1 MGTPTTLSV
10 LIRIAR
16 ELDAED
22 VAALTAQLGY
32 NVHPSAIRARLSSIL
47 ARPDHRF
54 WMAEVADRRVGW
66 LHATISEYVEADPF
80 VVIGGLVVDRDY
92 RRQGVGRLL
101 MEHAEQWAREQRC
114 STIRLWSSSSRTAA
128 HRFYEGLGYTNI
140 KTQYAFAKLLD
151 SGGGATLEQF
161 TPLSSRR

>member
-1 MGTPTTLSV
+1 MGTPTTLPVS
-10 LIRIAR
+10 IRIAR
-16 ELDAED
+16 EADAED

-32 NVHPSAIRARLSSIL
+32 DVHASAIRARLSSIL

-54 WMAEVADRRVGW
+54 WMAEAVDRRIGW

-80 VVIGGLVVDRDY
+80 VVIGGLVVDSDY

-101 MEHAEQWAREQRC
+101 MEHVEHWAREQRC
-114 STIRLWSSSSRTAA
+114 SAIRLWSSSSRTAA

-140 KTQYAFAKLLD
+140 KTQYAFVKLLD
-151 SGGGATLEQF
+151 SSATLKSF
-161 TPLSSRR
+161 IPLSSRR